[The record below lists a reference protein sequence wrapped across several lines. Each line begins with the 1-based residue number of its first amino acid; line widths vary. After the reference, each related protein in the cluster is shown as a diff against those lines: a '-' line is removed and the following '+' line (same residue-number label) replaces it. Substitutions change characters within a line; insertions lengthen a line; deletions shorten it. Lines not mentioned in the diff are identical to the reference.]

1 MPYMECN
8 IQYIYGQCV
17 RLVLFGARGACC
29 CTIGAVLARHPRT
42 VRVYVRLPAR
52 PRASR
57 GVIVRGGGRG
67 ACLHSG
73 KRGAG
78 LCDLITP
85 IAIMCERR
93 SAKRG

>member
-1 MPYMECN
+1 MPYLDS
-8 IQYIYGQCV
+8 V
-17 RLVLFGARGACC
+17 RDLCSLGLAVRVG

-73 KRGAG
+73 KRDAG
-78 LCDLITP
+78 LCDLIFP
-85 IAIMCERR
+85 YRYLCVSDV
-93 SAKRG
+93 SAQRG